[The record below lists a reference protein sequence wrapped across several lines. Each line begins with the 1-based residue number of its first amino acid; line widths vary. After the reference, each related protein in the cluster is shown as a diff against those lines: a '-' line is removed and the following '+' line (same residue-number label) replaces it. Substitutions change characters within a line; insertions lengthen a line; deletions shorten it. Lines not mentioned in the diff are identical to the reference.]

1 MTAVTKRAS
10 FVRHLLCPSHT
21 DAHTSGGGRRRAGDW
36 PPLGPAR
43 MGLATWRL
51 GKKNPDQLGGALS

>member
-1 MTAVTKRAS
+1 MRPEQAFYDTWIMTLRPAAW
-10 FVRHLLCPSHT
+10 L
-21 DAHTSGGGRRRAGDW
+21 
-36 PPLGPAR
+36 PLGPTR